1 VPLRGPESDDAA
13 RAELGRILAE
23 QRAAR
28 AALAAGDETRG
39 ARLWIADAVAE
50 EVLMLAEGE

>member
-1 VPLRGPESDDAA
+1 MTDLD
-13 RAELGRILAE
+13 RILAE

-28 AALAAGDETRG
+28 DALAAGDESRG

-50 EVLMLAEGE
+50 EVLIEAEASDARIS

>member
-1 VPLRGPESDDAA
+1 MTERD
-13 RAELGRILAE
+13 RILAE

-28 AALAAGDETRG
+28 DAIAAGDESRG

-50 EVLMLAEGE
+50 EVLMLAEGEG